1 MTPSLPQSTAG
12 RAARLTMGVI
22 VLFVLIGCVCAA
34 TLMFARVSVQ
44 SLGHASLVHLQVWSQ
59 LADRFPILI
68 NGITKDT
75 EVPAVFEV
83 HEQEFVHLL
92 GVEDMQRRKV
102 EALVARLRSPLLRW
116 LALIE
121 SSDLNQFRRSD
132 VDPQL
137 RSLVHEIMPSKL
149 KEMSGDKRA
158 FHYRALLI
166 ARGNGELLYP
176 LTKRVAIASEMLE
189 RGVIP
194 IYIILTMLAL
204 SVIGGI
210 WLIWRTALRPALA
223 STQQS
228 AMELA
233 TQNILLLRVEDQLSA
248 AQKTARLSYWF
259 EDAGGSSIT
268 TVNMEQVLGRE
279 AATLPTTIEE
289 LASLSPPEEAAHAL
303 EAYRKLRHS
312 DGPVEISRTISIP
325 GKQSIT
331 VRERIEALT
340 RSGNRRIM
348 GTMLDISEL
357 TRANEQLAKHDK
369 VTTIE
374 TIIRGI
380 AHDFNNLLAIIQGNA
395 ELAKRAPEASRARID
410 SIIMAVRTAHSV
422 IRQLQ
427 LTPSETVQDA
437 ELLSPIEYIRS
448 VSDAMAHE
456 SGGGVRITIH
466 DNTKS
471 NSPHGEIK
479 ILVNRGLFHNAI
491 INILK
496 NAMEAKPDSEIDIKI
511 FIANSRDLAKALSPR
526 AFVDRQETN
535 LCIEVSDRG
544 PGMTNAVRMRVLEP
558 FFSTKGSGRGV
569 GLWSVYSFMK
579 SCGGHLNIESVLNQ
593 GTSVQMY
600 FPITTLTKPGVL
612 PKESRPADTGR
623 TRRIL
628 VIEDESR
635 FSDVLLEQLSIL
647 GLDAI
652 LAKDANSAEAI
663 LRSGRSFAAV
673 LADINLGGGR
683 TGIELMLQIGPEMPT
698 TKVILMSGVVSN
710 WVRPSDGYGKHW
722 LFLEK
727 PFTFA
732 ALNRVLV
739 DLGIINATDG
749 EASTGNRQ

>member
-1 MTPSLPQSTAG
+1 
-12 RAARLTMGVI
+12 MGVI

-34 TLMFARVSVQ
+34 TLMFARVNVQ
-44 SLGHASLVHLQVWSQ
+44 SLGHASLIHLQVWSQ
-59 LADRFPILI
+59 LADQFPILI
-68 NGITKDT
+68 NGISKDT

-92 GVEDMQRRKV
+92 DVEDMQRRKV

-116 LALIE
+116 LAFVE
-121 SSDLNQFRRSD
+121 SSDLNQFQRSD
-132 VDPQL
+132 IDPHL

-149 KEMSGDKRA
+149 KEMSGNERA
-158 FHYRALLI
+158 FHYRTLLI

-176 LTKRVAIASEMLE
+176 LSKRVAIASEMIE

-194 IYIILTMLAL
+194 IYVILTLLAL

-289 LASLSPPEEAAHAL
+289 LASLSPPDEATHVL
-303 EAYRKLRHS
+303 EAYRQLRHM

-325 GKQSIT
+325 GEQSIT

-357 TRANEQLAKHDK
+357 TRAHEQLAKQDK

-456 SGGGVRITIH
+456 GGGGGGGHITIH
-466 DNTKS
+466 DNAKS
-471 NSPHGEIK
+471 NGPHGEIK

-496 NAMEAKPDSEIDIKI
+496 NAMEAKPDGEIDIKI
-511 FIANSRDLAKALSPR
+511 FIANSRDLAKALSPK
-526 AFVDRQETN
+526 AYVDRQETN
-535 LCIEVSDRG
+535 LCIDVSDRG
-544 PGMTNAVRMRVLEP
+544 PGMSNAVRMRVLEP

-579 SCGGHLNIESVLNQ
+579 SCGGHLNIESVLNH

-600 FPITTLTKPGVL
+600 FPINTLTKPGVL
-612 PKESRPADTGR
+612 LKESRPADAGR

-647 GLDAI
+647 GLEAI
-652 LAKDANSAEAI
+652 LAKDANSAEAV
-663 LRSGRSFAAV
+663 LRSDRSIAAV

-710 WVRPSDGYGKHW
+710 WVRPAEAYGKHW